1 MSCKRVYRWSFG
13 VALLGICAAPA
24 VRAEQDYFRDVYP
37 FLRGNCVACHN
48 KTTTKAGLNME
59 TPELLRKGG
68 EGGPAVIP
76 GKGAESPL
84 VRFAQHLEEEVMPP
98 KNNKSGAEDLTAAQ
112 IEVLKTWIDEGAR
125 DSVQQART
133 VAFRGMPK
141 SVSPIYSV
149 ALADEGRSVVCSRA
163 NELHLYD
170 LTTRSFLGAV
180 GEGSQPAHRSSIQSV
195 ACSPD
200 GKWMASAG
208 FREVKLWKKQEV
220 ADLRWSPDSA
230 VGLAM
235 AVGLNGAREVLGA
248 NAAGDLLRIEAGS
261 GKETGRWA
269 GVLAGAK
276 GLELSPDGSCVWVG
290 WEDGKSGVWSLKDS
304 AWSGARDSIEGG
316 LGRWSPDGQSVAVA
330 GQIGADKFV
339 RIWKRPSPDSADWAK
354 AGEWSSGAGVAA
366 LSWDAGGARLLGCGE
381 DGKVRLWSAADGKMV
396 REFSVAGVVTAA
408 FSRDGKRFATGSAD
422 GVVQVLEVETG
433 KVISE
438 LRFDWDAAKRVDAA
452 ALEAGRHGLDVAHLT
467 KEVARVEG
475 ENKALDELSKK
486 ADQTIESAK
495 KSIPEKQKAVGPAQE
510 SREAAQK
517 ELERIEALVKAAPN
531 GMPDAALKKQ
541 EKDAQDKLAAA
552 LKAENTAVFAVTA
565 AEHQVSDANAEIAR
579 IRTSKEANNR
589 GLSEMNAKLKE
600 SKDSQAKASERL
612 AALKKSPQEKTYRSL
627 SVSFSPDGQRVGMLG
642 SDGRVREWSLATG
655 LSTVSGVVS
664 EVPIPRG
671 RLDYRADGRLF
682 AVGSSGAVFEPASRG
697 GWVLA
702 RTLGGD
708 KGEVFADRVN
718 VVRFSPD
725 NQTLAVGGGE
735 PSRAGD
741 ISIWEVSS
749 GRLLHNWKERHSDAV
764 LCLDFSPDGRWLASG
779 ASDKLAKVTEVA
791 SGKQVHLLEGH
802 THHVLGVAFR
812 GDARVLATA
821 GGDGVVLVWEMSH
834 GERKKKIEGWTKE
847 VTSIQYIGNTQE
859 LLTAAGDNQIRIV
872 TDEGT
877 QVRAIAKLPDF
888 MQSAVSTP
896 SAVQVVG
903 GGEDSVLRVWDGAN
917 GKELASFERR

>member
-1 MSCKRVYRWSFG
+1 MKFPRVHRWLLL
-13 VALLGICAAPA
+13 VASLGISTAPA
-24 VRAEQDYFRDVYP
+24 ARAQMDYFRDVYP
-37 FLRGNCVACHN
+37 FLRANCVVCHN

-59 TPELLRKGG
+59 TPALLRKGG
-68 EGGPAVIP
+68 ESGPAVLP
-76 GKGAESPL
+76 GKSAESPL

-98 KNNKSGAEDLTAAQ
+98 KNNKSGAVDLTAAQ
-112 IEVLKTWIDEGAR
+112 IDLLKTWIDEGAK
-125 DSVQQART
+125 DSVQQSRA
-133 VAFRGMPK
+133 VAFKNIPK

-149 ALADEGRSVVCSRA
+149 ALFDEGRAAVCSRA

-170 LTTRSFLGAV
+170 LATRNFLGSV

-195 ACSPD
+195 ACSSD

-208 FREVKLWKKQEV
+208 FREVKLWRRQDV
-220 ADLRWSPDSA
+220 ADLRWSPDPA
-230 VGLAM
+230 AGFTIAAGLH
-235 AVGLNGAREVLGA
+235 GSREILGV
-248 NAAGDLLRIEAGS
+248 NTVGDLLRIEAGS
-261 GKETGRWA
+261 GKEKGRWP
-269 GVLAGAK
+269 GVMSGVKAV
-276 GLELSPDGSCVWVG
+276 EPSPDGSCVWVG
-290 WEDGKSGVWSLKDS
+290 LENGGGGVWSLNDSVWLGAGEGKDFMQ
-304 AWSGARDSIEGG
+304 GA
-316 LGRWSPDGQSVAVA
+316 LGRWSPDSQSVVVV
-330 GQIGADKFV
+330 GAEKVV
-339 RIWKRPSPDSADWAK
+339 RIWKRPSQGSPEWNKIVEWNAVAGLAD
-354 AGEWSSGAGVAA
+354 
-366 LSWDAGGARLLGCGE
+366 LSWDAAGGRILGCGE
-381 DGKVRLWSAADGKMV
+381 DGKVRLWSVSDGKIV
-396 REFSVAGVVTAA
+396 REFSVAGVATAA
-408 FSRDGKRFATGSAD
+408 FSRDGKRFVAGSVD
-422 GVVQVLEVETG
+422 GLVQVLEVDSG
-433 KVISE
+433 KPVSE
-438 LRFDWDAAKRVDAA
+438 LRLDKDAAKRVEAA
-452 ALEAGRHGLDVAHLT
+452 GLESGRHGLDVAYLT
-467 KEVARVEG
+467 KEVARVES

-486 ADQTIESAK
+486 AEQTIQSAE
-495 KSIPEKQKAVGPAQE
+495 KSIPEKQKAVGPAKE

-517 ELERIEALVKAAPN
+517 EIERVEALVKAAPN

-552 LKAENTAVFAVTA
+552 IKAENTAVFAVTA
-565 AEHQVSDANAEIAR
+565 AEHQVSDAKTEIAR
-579 IRTSKEANNR
+579 IRKSKEANDL

-600 SKDSQAKASERL
+600 SKEAQLKAADQL
-612 AALKKSPQEKTYRSL
+612 AALKKSPYEKPCRSL
-627 SVSFSPDGQRVGMLG
+627 CVAFSPDGQRVGMLG

-655 LSTVSGVVS
+655 LATVGAAVS
-664 EVPIPRG
+664 AVPIPNG
-671 RLDYRADGRLF
+671 RVGYRADGRVF
-682 AVGSSGAVFEPASRG
+682 AVGSSGAVFESGSRA

-702 RTLGGD
+702 RTLGGE

-718 VVRFSPD
+718 AVRFSPD

-749 GRLLHNWKERHSDAV
+749 GRLLQNWKERHSDAV
-764 LCLDFSPDGRWLASG
+764 LCLDFSSDGRWLASG

-812 GDARVLATA
+812 GDSRVLATA
-821 GGDGVVLVWEMSH
+821 GGDGVVLVWEMIH

-877 QVRAIAKLPDF
+877 QVRAMTKLPEF
-888 MQSAVSTP
+888 MQSAVSAT

-903 GGEDSVLRVWDGAN
+903 GGEDSVLRVWDGTN